1 MELSS
6 DDDIKYINRMREE
19 ISEAENTPNDIEPL
33 ERHSALDIVLMLE
46 DMRPVSGQENAL
58 NVMKQ
63 MWTVY
68 DVETDYHS
76 EEVKIIGNTALDRGW
91 AKEILKNKS
100 TGEIIRNLFNYLW
113 ISSRDSNGDWKQTYV
128 ICNKRS
134 E

>member
-58 NVMKQ
+58 E
-63 MWTVY
+63 W
-68 DVETDYHS
+68 
-76 EEVKIIGNTALDRGW
+76 G
-91 AKEILKNKS
+91 
-100 TGEIIRNLFNYLW
+100 LFF
-113 ISSRDSNGDWKQTYV
+113 
-128 ICNKRS
+128 
-134 E
+134 